1 MTGAGALTA
10 VAIGVP
16 WAAGILTAA
25 TRRHARAIGFA
36 ATLVSLAASA
46 LLLRGAPARESLNEA
61 LMVLFSSLTLG
72 ATLVIPR
79 RDCTPGTMGG
89 ILFVLYTA
97 HMILATR

>member
-1 MTGAGALTA
+1 MNLLTA

-36 ATLVSLAASA
+36 AALVSLAASA

-61 LMVLFSSLTLG
+61 LMVLFASLTLG

-89 ILFVLYTA
+89 ILYVLGSTL
-97 HMILATR
+97 LALSLIHI